1 MSLVALAC
9 TISPDLARSSG
20 TWTVHL
26 PAPGPGIIEAMI
38 EYRLRKFIRIGFD
51 NNKKKKYNKSFEIIL
66 IRLDSA

>member
-38 EYRLRKFIRIGFD
+38 DRLRKFRIGFD
-51 NNKKKKYNKSFEIIL
+51 NNIQQQ
-66 IRLDSA
+66 